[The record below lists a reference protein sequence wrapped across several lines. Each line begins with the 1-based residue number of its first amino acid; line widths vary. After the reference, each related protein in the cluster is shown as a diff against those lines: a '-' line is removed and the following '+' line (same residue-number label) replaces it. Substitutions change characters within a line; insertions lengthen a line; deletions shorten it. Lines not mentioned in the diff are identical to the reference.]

1 MNHFTVPF
9 LSLALLVAAAMPALA
24 DGDSNRATP
33 QVEITATRSALNDP
47 QIVNAVSNLDTI
59 YELSNG
65 RRLAVTSYGE
75 SLSTEETCTHRAWT
89 ATPAPAPTP
98 LTPRGPWGYP

>member
-1 MNHFTVPF
+1 MNHFTVPA
-9 LSLALLVAAAMPALA
+9 LALALLVAAAMPTLA
-24 DGDSNRATP
+24 DGDSNRGR
-33 QVEITATRSALNDP
+33 QVEITATRSAMNGS
-47 QIVNAVSNLDTI
+47 QVVNAVSNLDTM

-75 SLSTEETCTHRAWT
+75 LLSTEETCTNRAWT